1 MKLTLQ
7 NAFSVKL
14 RSDASTNS
22 AVLKTVLN
30 SHIIDG
36 IKEVI
41 DDHGNQ
47 WWQVEVRSSS
57 SAPPLKGFIL
67 AQFLK
72 EATAGDPPIPLDR
85 KGFIRSL
92 RFAAIIYGSN
102 RDYLAVVAQI
112 ESSMQNIR
120 GTSGSEVAIGP
131 FQFTPTMWAELLASM
146 ADKELTNEAIARPS
160 TQALVAA
167 YHSGRNITAFLEK
180 RGVLPTRIEL
190 YLTDAFG
197 MDIADA
203 VLNARDADAKKKL
216 SELSLPAI
224 KHFLPAKQAT
234 AIINKN
240 EATVE
245 DLLNNIEAQIQEA
258 TKAIAPDLKK
268 DNADIPPPISSGE
281 PPWLTVALK
290 ESGQKEIPG
299 TGPGNSNKRIEEY
312 HDSAG
317 SPDPDDV
324 PWCASFVSFCMANS
338 DNPMIIE
345 NNLKSKLASDW
356 MHWGEP
362 IDNPPIGAL
371 CVMSPMVKGSSGHV
385 GFFIKWDSKNVTLL
399 GGNQGDSVCEKD
411 FPVNKIRSFR
421 WLNWKPSLPTS
432 TTKDENVDVLART
445 LWGEARGEPTKQGR
459 EAVASVVLNRTKEP
473 DRFGGTV
480 KEVCKKRKQFSC
492 WNSGDPN
499 LPKLLKVTESDP
511 VFAEC
516 MAIATTAV
524 AALLADPTSGAT
536 HYHAK
541 SITPAWAIGKIPCAR
556 IGSHLFYINIP

>member
-14 RSDASTNS
+14 FTDASTNS
-22 AVLKTVLN
+22 DKLKTVLS
-30 SHIIDG
+30 SHLIDG

-41 DDHGNQ
+41 DDHGIQ

-57 SAPPLKGFIL
+57 SDTNPLKGFIQ
-67 AQFLK
+67 AKFLK
-72 EATAGDPPIPLDR
+72 EDTDAGPLIPLDR
-85 KGFIRSL
+85 EGFIRSL

-102 RDYLAVVAQI
+102 RDYLAAVAQI

-120 GTSGSEVAIGP
+120 DTSGSEEAIGP

-146 ADKELTNEAIARPS
+146 GDKDLTDEAIARPS

-167 YHSGRNITAFLEK
+167 YHSGRNITSFLEK
-180 RGVLPTRIEL
+180 RGVLPTGIEL

-197 MDIADA
+197 IEIADA
-203 VLNARDADAKKKL
+203 VLNAQDADAKKKL
-216 SELSLPAI
+216 NELSLPAL
-224 KHFLPAKQAT
+224 KHFLQAKQAT
-234 AIINKN
+234 AIINRDD
-240 EATVE
+240 ATVE
-245 DLLNNIEAQIQEA
+245 DLLNNIEAQIQAA
-258 TKAIAPDLKK
+258 TKAIAPDLLN
-268 DNADIPPPISSGE
+268 DNANIPPSNDV
-281 PPWLTVALK
+281 PPWLTVARGEL
-290 ESGQKEIPG
+290 GQKEIPG
-299 TGPGNSNKRIEEY
+299 KGAGQSNKRIEEY

-317 SPDPDDV
+317 NPEPDDV

-345 NNLKSKLASDW
+345 SNLKSNRASDW

-362 IDNPPIGAL
+362 IDNPPVGAL

-385 GFFIKWDSKNVTLL
+385 GFFIKRNDQKVILF

-421 WLNWKPSLPTS
+421 WLNWTPSLPAS
-432 TTKDENVDVLART
+432 TTKDEDVDVLART

-459 EAVASVVLNRTKEP
+459 EAIASVVLNRTKKP
-473 DRFGGTV
+473 KRFGGTV
-480 KEVCKKRKQFSC
+480 KEVCKQRKQFSC

-499 LPKLLKVTESDP
+499 LPKLLKVTMNDP
-511 VFAEC
+511 IFAEC
-516 MAIATTAV
+516 MKIAKTAV
-524 AALLADPTSGAT
+524 DTLLTDVTKGAT
-536 HYHAK
+536 HYHAN
-541 SITPAWAIGKIPCAR
+541 SITAVWAIGKKPCAR
-556 IGSHLFYINIP
+556 IGSHLFYNNIS